1 MAYDILDG
9 IDKGRK
15 YLHERQLMERLME
28 RRDAK
33 RHCGGGRAYPG

>member
-15 YLHERQLMERLME
+15 YLHERQLMER
-28 RRDAK
+28 RDAK
-33 RHCGGGRAYPG
+33 RHCGGGNAYPG